1 MDLSHV
7 GIGMYLDFL
16 QKIAMSTHIL
26 GVLLASAAVGPN
38 SALPNIDHSRG
49 KLVDTIYD
57 LDKGWYTSKSSN
69 RLVKE
74 IYEFWANLSCPDDM
88 TLQRS
93 PWQGQNLKVWQN
105 LESQFG

>member
-1 MDLSHV
+1 
-7 GIGMYLDFL
+7 MYLDFL

-74 IYEFWANLSCPDDM
+74 IYEFWANLSCPDDS
-88 TLQRS
+88 TAQPLAGS
-93 PWQGQNLKVWQN
+93 
-105 LESQFG
+105 ESEDMAKP